1 MAAEGGI
8 DMTINVDTIGQT
20 IRKLR
25 QERGMTLQELTDRSG
40 VAMSSIVTIEAGR
53 RKAGGTID
61 TLLRLLGAL
70 GMECVIRIADVEDI
84 KVNVATNEGWRT
96 RRAWW
101 DPKVPGLAVVEGW
114 GEYGSTYSV
123 THTESGKRLIP
134 IAFRH
139 RDTAIVCMRWLGDEA
154 RKHGLSW
161 DISECALM
169 GDDELDEI
177 MKEAAKL
184 LWEGE
189 T

>member
-1 MAAEGGI
+1 MI
-8 DMTINVDTIGQT
+8 LNPDNIGET
-20 IRKLR
+20 IRELR
-25 QERGMTLQELTDRSG
+25 TERGMSQDQLAEVSG
-40 VAMSSIVTIEAGR
+40 ISRGAIHSLEADKRKGGGR
-53 RKAGGTID
+53 VD
-61 TLLRLLGAL
+61 TVLGLLSAL

-123 THTESGKRLIP
+123 THVESGKRLIP

-154 RKHGLSW
+154 RERGLSW
-161 DISECALM
+161 DLSEYALM
-169 GDDELDEI
+169 GDEELDAI
-177 MKEAAKL
+177 MKAAAEMFG
-184 LWEGE
+184 EGE